1 MEQFFQ
7 NIWAYLQSPE
17 FNAILTSGLAA
28 YAVVRPVLNKI
39 LSIKGNSRLELAKAK
54 IAKLTDNIE
63 VFKAEAEEYKQTA
76 LNIKAAADMLI
87 SNACN
92 QTEAMRLAF
101 ERSNLKEDTKAVI
114 SKLLPTADAVKS
126 IADITPI
133 ENKVESVIE
142 AVKETAKIANQ
153 AVNSEVNTVAKNAII
168 RDF

>member
-28 YAVVRPVLNKI
+28 YAVVRPILNKV

-54 IAKLTDNIE
+54 ITKL
-63 VFKAEAEEYKQTA
+63 KAEAEEYKQTA

-87 SNACN
+87 SNAAN

-114 SKLLPTADAVKS
+114 SKLLPTADAVKP
-126 IADITPI
+126 IAGITPV
-133 ENKVESVIE
+133 ESKVESVIE